1 MDIEIE
7 RLSVQLGSGFSA
19 GRAKGIGGLIEA
31 ALEATLRAHAAEF
44 SAAPAGYRLP
54 SAALPSLRVRA
65 GASDDEIA
73 QLIAD
78 ALGRSILNELEMRP

>member
-7 RLSVQLGSGFSA
+7 RLNVQLGAGFST
-19 GRAKGIGGLIEA
+19 GRARMIGGLIGA
-31 ALEATLRAHAAEF
+31 ALEATLRSHAAEF

-54 SAALPSLRVRA
+54 SVALPSLRVRA

-73 QLIAD
+73 QAIAD

>member
-7 RLSVQLGSGFSA
+7 RLNVQLGAGVSP
-19 GRAKGIGGLIEA
+19 GRARTIGGLIGA
-31 ALEATLRAHAAEF
+31 ALEATLRAHAADF

-54 SAALPSLRVRA
+54 SVAIPSLRVRV

-78 ALGRSILNELEMRP
+78 ALSRSILNELEMRP